1 MQHDA
6 MIDEYAAGGAKLR
19 QAVAGLTTEEL
30 NAFPV
35 PGTWSIQQIC
45 VHLLHS
51 DLFAVGRMCR
61 IVAEDVPLLMDWNEN
76 TFVAR
81 LRYDT
86 LPLEDVV
93 TCYETMRRMMA
104 ATLRQLKD
112 EDFSRHGIHSKK
124 GKLTLE
130 EILVMYNRHLAHHL
144 DYLKTKRSMLGK
156 PLVES
161 GV

>member
-1 MQHDA
+1 MQHDS
-6 MIDEYAAGGAKLR
+6 MIDEYASGGAKLR
-19 QAVAGLTTEEL
+19 AAVAGLSPEAL

-51 DLFAVGRMCR
+51 DLFAVGRMCQ

-86 LPLEDVV
+86 LPIEDVL
-93 TCYETMRRMMA
+93 TCYETMRKTMA

-112 EDFSRHGIHSKK
+112 EDFARYGIHSKK
-124 GKLTLE
+124 GKMTLE
-130 EILVMYNRHLAHHL
+130 EILAAYNKHLAHHL
-144 DYLKTKRSMLGK
+144 DYLKSKRALLEQAAK
-156 PLVES
+156 
-161 GV
+161 

>member
-6 MIDEYAAGGAKLR
+6 MIDEYAAGGVLLR
-19 QAVAGLTTEEL
+19 KAVEGLTSEEL

-35 PGTWSIQQIC
+35 PGTWSMQQIC

-61 IVAEDVPLLMDWNEN
+61 IVAEDVPLLIEWNEN

-86 LPLEDVV
+86 APIEDVL
-93 TCYETMRRMMA
+93 TCFETMRRMMGV
-104 ATLRQLKD
+104 TLRQLKD
-112 EDFSRHGIHSKK
+112 EDFERYGIHSRT
-124 GKLTLE
+124 GKVTLHQV
-130 EILVMYNRHLAHHL
+130 LMQYTNHLKHHL
-144 DYLKTKRSMLGK
+144 DFIKSKRSMLGK
-156 PLVES
+156 PIS
-161 GV
+161 GI

>member
-6 MIDEYAAGGAKLR
+6 MIDEYAAGGARLR
-19 QAVAGLTTEEL
+19 EAVAGLTSEEL

-35 PGTWSIQQIC
+35 PGTWSMQQIC

-51 DLFAVGRMCR
+51 DLFAVGRMCQ

-86 LPLEDVV
+86 LPIEDVL
-93 TCYETMRRMMA
+93 TCFDTMRRTMA

-112 EDFSRHGIHSKK
+112 EDFARYGVHSKK
-124 GKLTLE
+124 GKMTLE
-130 EILVMYNRHLAHHL
+130 EILLSYTNHLSHHL
-144 DYLKTKRSMLGK
+144 EYLKTKRELLAKANG
-156 PLVES
+156 
-161 GV
+161 GR